1 MKIYEANVN
10 GIKKLGSKICI
21 TRSNEDFKLYIPNR
35 TQPVLKN
42 RNFVNMA
49 SRVMLVSA
57 ALSRN
62 VARQFVVS
70 TVKIVGI
77 MFICLAFNFKEL
89 E

>member
-1 MKIYEANVN
+1 MIF
-10 GIKKLGSKICI
+10 I
-21 TRSNEDFKLYIPNR
+21 TRSDEDFYLYITNR

-42 RNFVNMA
+42 TRNFVNMA

-62 VARQFVVS
+62 AARQFVVS
-70 TVKIVGI
+70 TVTIVGI
-77 MFICLAFNFKEL
+77 MLICLAFDLKEL

>member
-1 MKIYEANVN
+1 M
-10 GIKKLGSKICI
+10 ICI
-21 TRSNEDFKLYIPNR
+21 TRSNQDFKLYITNR

-70 TVKIVGI
+70 NVKIVGI
-77 MFICLAFNFKEL
+77 MFICLAFDFKEL